1 MPGSKPLLIAEM
13 DQEYDNNLKLEE
25 LFKKYFE
32 DLAKRQNQLDN
43 AFYNYVPE
51 IKDQVDQEVA
61 QIIVKHKDTLRIPL
75 LKVDRGYL
83 LGSDI

>member
-32 DLAKRQNQLDN
+32 DLAKQQNQLDN

-51 IKDQVDQEVA
+51 IKD
-61 QIIVKHKDTLRIPL
+61 
-75 LKVDRGYL
+75 
-83 LGSDI
+83 